1 MQFGFGP
8 WHPDN
13 KATNAG
19 LSVTAEGV
27 IYQPGGW
34 GPYPQLVTADGAE
47 ALPADPRGMKSV
59 QKPDDSWAVYA
70 ATATTIEELQGDG
83 TWDEIEGSRSTPD
96 GEDVSM
102 LLFGKYLINSDTVSG
117 MKAYDTI
124 SGGTN
129 TAISGAPAAR
139 AVCTIGN
146 ALFGLGT
153 SSETRRF
160 ASTAIGVYSQ
170 WTGGAADG
178 GTFTDGGSL
187 VGGIELRDRQ
197 GVLFQTGALR
207 RVQFGV
213 GASTYAIDKLG
224 DGVGCVAERTIC
236 GFDGRAFWWH
246 DDGPWAIVAG
256 GAPTPIGHDKINNWA
271 AVNIG
276 RQNYQNLQGT
286 VDPTRKIAM
295 WRIDGSRILAF
306 NWINGEFSILPATTV
321 ALARIATPAL
331 SVDDLTG
338 TVDALEGSVDSLGG
352 STAPEIGGLNLSR
365 KFSTFTG
372 TNMAVTLEG
381 QPIESPV
388 TGLINRATPI
398 DDANAGAL
406 QIGVADRL
414 DTALTWKAGAAKG
427 ASGTVPLRAR
437 GKVLAFRR
445 NVTAGTDFT
454 YVNGVDHIQAAT
466 GGWK

>member
-1 MQFGFGP
+1 MIPFGP

-13 KATNAG
+13 KTTNAG
-19 LSVTAEGV
+19 LSKTAEGV
-27 IYQPGGW
+27 IRQPGGW

-47 ALPADPRGMKSV
+47 ALSGDPRGVKSV
-59 QKPDDSWAVYA
+59 QKPDDSWAVYG
-70 ATATTIEELQGDG
+70 ATATTIEELQADG
-83 TWDEIEGSRSTPD
+83 TWDDVETGRSTPD

-102 LLFGKYLINSDTVSG
+102 VLFGKYLVNTDTVSG
-117 MKAYDTI
+117 MKAYDTL
-124 SGGTN
+124 SGGANSAVT
-129 TAISGAPAAR
+129 GAPAAR
-139 AVCTIGN
+139 AVCIIGN

-153 SSETRRF
+153 STETRRF
-160 ASTAIGVYSQ
+160 ASTAIGSHSQ

-236 GFDGRAFWWH
+236 GWDGRAAWWH

-256 GAPTPIGHDKINNWA
+256 GPPQPIGNDKINNWA
-271 AVNIG
+271 RDNIG
-276 RQNYQNLQGT
+276 RQNFKSLQGS
-286 VDPTRKIAM
+286 VDPTRKLFM
-295 WRIDGSRILAF
+295 WRIDESRILAF
-306 NWINGEFSILPATTV
+306 NWLSGEFSIIPATTA

-365 KFSTFTG
+365 KFATFTG

-381 QPIESPV
+381 QPVESGV
-388 TGLINRATPI
+388 TGLITRATPI
-398 DDANAGAL
+398 DDANAGTL
-406 QIGVADRL
+406 QIGVSDRL
-414 DTALTWKAGAAKG
+414 DTALTWKSGEAKG

-437 GKVLAFRR
+437 GKVMAYRR
-445 NVTAGTDFT
+445 NIPAGTDFT
-454 YVNGVDHIQAAT
+454 YVNGVDHVQGST
-466 GGWK
+466 GGWR